1 MDEPFLTVHLKQNW
15 KWKIFVEIIFMPKKK
30 KRKQRVTALNKW
42 ITRRAYQLVHLLLM
56 NKEKGNHSL
65 FAVHVEVTN

>member
-1 MDEPFLTVHLKQNW
+1 
-15 KWKIFVEIIFMPKKK
+15 MPKKK
-30 KRKQRVTALNKW
+30 KRKQRVTALNKR

-65 FAVHVEVTN
+65 FEVHVEVTN